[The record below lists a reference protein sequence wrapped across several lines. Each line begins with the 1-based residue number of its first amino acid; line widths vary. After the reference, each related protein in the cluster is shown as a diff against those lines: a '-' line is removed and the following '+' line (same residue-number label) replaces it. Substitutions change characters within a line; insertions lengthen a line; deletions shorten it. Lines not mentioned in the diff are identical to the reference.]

1 MRPSTGKRKND
12 RMDFKPTNPRRS
24 MGETIAASYRLTSAA
39 FSKSWLL
46 GLLIAVSSSL
56 ATVYQLS
63 AGDPQ
68 RLLEPFPHDPAYW
81 LVYTIGLLL
90 AQYFTAT
97 LYLRLDATA
106 SGGEGDD
113 ALRVALARLPSFVV
127 MNALF
132 VVALIAG
139 TLLLI
144 VPGMILTVSLA
155 ISSPIM
161 LFDSKG
167 PLESLR
173 ESHRLVRDHWWHTG
187 TVLGIGGLVAIGVFL
202 VCLIAVAILAA
213 FVAHGD
219 VLTIALAATLIVV
232 ALTGMVAMP
241 FLLALVLNVY
251 WDLKLRRPTEVG
263 LK

>member
-1 MRPSTGKRKND
+1 MRPSTGKPKND
-12 RMDFKPTNPRRS
+12 RMDFKPTNPRP
-24 MGETIAASYRLTSAA
+24 MGETIAASYRLAGAA
-39 FSKSWLL
+39 FSRSWLL
-46 GLLIAVSSSL
+46 GLLIALSSSL

-63 AGDPQ
+63 EGDPE

-81 LVYTIGLLL
+81 LIYTIGLLL
-90 AQYFTAT
+90 AQYFTAA

-106 SGGEGDD
+106 SGSEGDD
-113 ALRVALARLPSFVV
+113 VLRVALARLPSFVV

-144 VPGMILTVSLA
+144 VPGLILTVSLA
-155 ISSPIM
+155 ISSPVL
-161 LFDSKG
+161 LFDSKSS
-167 PLESLR
+167 LESLK
-173 ESHRLVRDHWWHTG
+173 ESHRLVWGHWWHTG
-187 TVLGIGGLVAIGVFL
+187 TVLGVGGMVAIGVFL

-219 VLTIALAATLIVV
+219 MLTVALAATLIVL
-232 ALTGMVAMP
+232 AITGMLAVP
-241 FLLALVLNVY
+241 FLFALVLNVY
-251 WDLKLRRPTEVG
+251 WDLKLRRHTEVG